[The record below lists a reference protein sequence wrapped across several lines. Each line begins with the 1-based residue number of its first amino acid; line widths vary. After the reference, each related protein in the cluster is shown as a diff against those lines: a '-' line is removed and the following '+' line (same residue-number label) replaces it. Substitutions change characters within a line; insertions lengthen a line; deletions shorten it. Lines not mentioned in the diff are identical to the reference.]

1 VTRRGAWRREGLVA
15 ARTGEGCTDGAVW
28 PALVRARWLPHRRPG
43 PLRRRDHRTA
53 QQGAG
58 GAAAGAAAGVRRLS
72 RPPEAPDC
80 SPLAAGG
87 STVKALLRAPAARRL
102 EAVAQAIA
110 AALAALRRQE
120 AHGWY
125 DQAGYGGAST

>member
-58 GAAAGAAAGVRRLS
+58 GAAAGVRRLA
-72 RPPEAPDC
+72 RPPDGPDC
-80 SPLAAGG
+80 SPIAAGR
-87 STVKALLRAPAARRL
+87 STVKASLRAPAARRL